1 MLAYDLLRA
10 GALLVVEGVAG
21 IAVEAVAAD
30 VGLLVDGARVAV
42 EVRAVRPQELGA
54 VGRPQQTRPRA
65 AYCRK
70 VNQKIVEREK
80 VPQKSS

>member
-1 MLAYDLLRA
+1 MLAYDFLRA

-30 VGLLVDGARVAV
+30 VALLVNGARVAV
-42 EVRAVRPQELGA
+42 KVRAVRPQELGP

-65 AYCRK
+65 AHCRK
-70 VNQKIVEREK
+70 TNHTLL
-80 VPQKSS
+80 